1 MALNLPSRKGV
12 GLVRRLL
19 PDIEAA
25 VREGATLKQ
34 VHSALQSEYGLTL
47 NFDSFKNALYRARKD
62 SESGKLETSEKG
74 SPVGRTDLGAERKEP
89 PEIEKKPE
97 APKKKRGIISPKDFR
112 PSPDIEEELER
123 LTSKKYD

>member
-1 MALNLPSRKGV
+1 MALNLPSRTGV

-25 VREGATLKQ
+25 LREGATLDQ
-34 VHSALQSEYGLTL
+34 VHVALQSEYELAL

-62 SESGKLETSEKG
+62 SKGKDGKPETHHSALTASRDGEW
-74 SPVGRTDLGAERKEP
+74 KEP
-89 PEIEKKPE
+89 PAPDKKPE
-97 APKKKRGIISPKDFR
+97 APRKKRGIISPKDFR
-112 PSPDIEEELER
+112 ASPDIEEELNK

>member
-62 SESGKLETSEKG
+62 SENGKPVASEKVVAKAQ
-74 SPVGRTDLGAERKEP
+74 PRQGREAAAPPKKEQAAEE
-89 PEIEKKPE
+89 
-97 APKKKRGIISPKDFR
+97 PKKKPGIMSPKDFR
-112 PSPDIEEELER
+112 PNPDIEEELEK
-123 LTSKKYD
+123 LASKKYE